1 MSVYRFLKLRLAH
14 CSCAPNL
21 YTLFYCEIAFGVGR
35 KGIDSSCLTLLPIRS
50 LGFYSDPND
59 RFAGCLEAI
68 GTFKLLHR
76 LHDIIPD

>member
-1 MSVYRFLKLRLAH
+1 MAVYRFLKIRLAH
-14 CSCAPNL
+14 CSCALNL
-21 YTLFYCEIAFGVGR
+21 YTLFYWEIAFSVRR
-35 KGIDSSCLTLLPIRS
+35 KGIDSSCLTLLRIRS

-76 LHDIIPD
+76 LQDIIPD